1 MRSMIQETQTRTLSL
16 IAHPACAV
24 PSAWRVSVAF
34 EREATNAALK
44 LRYRL
49 PRFGLR
55 LPDRASSS
63 ASPDSSARVDRLWQ
77 HTCAELFVAVPGNSA
92 YREFN
97 FAPDN
102 RWAAYDFVDYREP
115 AAGIAQVLTPRISS
129 EPDDDAFCI
138 SVRLDAACLPVS
150 KALQFSATVVLEDEE
165 GQLSYWAAVHPG
177 EKPDF
182 HHRDGFVLSL
192 DSQ

>member
-1 MRSMIQETQTRTLSL
+1 MRSMIQDTQTRRQTL

-24 PSAWRVSVAF
+24 PSTWRVSVAF
-34 EREATNAALK
+34 EREATSAALK
-44 LRYRL
+44 LRYLL

-55 LPDRASSS
+55 LPERASSS
-63 ASPDSSARVDRLWQ
+63 ASSDTSARVDGLWQ
-77 HTCAELFVAVPGNSA
+77 HTCAELFVAVAGNPA

-102 RWAAYDFVDYREP
+102 RWAAYDFVDYRKS
-115 AAGIAQVLTPRISS
+115 AVGIAQILTPQISS
-129 EPDDDAFCI
+129 ELNDDAFCI

-150 KALQFSATVVLEDEE
+150 KALQFSATVVLEDDD
-165 GQLSYWAAVHPG
+165 GRLSYWAAVHPG

-182 HHRDGFVLSL
+182 HHRDGFVLTL

>member
-1 MRSMIQETQTRTLSL
+1 MRSMIHDAQTRTLSL

-34 EREATNAALK
+34 AREAASDAIK
-44 LRYRL
+44 LRYLL
-49 PRFGLR
+49 PRSSLY
-55 LPDRASSS
+55 LPERASSS
-63 ASPDSSARVDRLWQ
+63 ALSERTDRLWQ
-77 HTCAELFVAVPGNSA
+77 HTCAELFVAVPGISN

-102 RWAAYDFVDYREP
+102 RWAVYDFDDYRKP
-115 AAGIAQVLTPRISS
+115 AGGIVQMPMPQISS
-129 EPDDDAFCI
+129 ELNDNAFCI

-150 KALQFSATVVLEDEE
+150 KALQFSATVVLEDDD

>member
-1 MRSMIQETQTRTLSL
+1 MRNMIQDTQTRRQTL

-34 EREATNAALK
+34 EREATSAALK
-44 LRYRL
+44 LRYQL

-55 LPDRASSS
+55 LPERPSSP
-63 ASPDSSARVDRLWQ
+63 ASSARVDRLWQ
-77 HTCAELFVAVPGNSA
+77 HTCAELFVAVLGNSA

-115 AAGIAQVLTPRISS
+115 TVGIAQILTPQISS
-129 EPDDDAFCI
+129 ELNDDAFCI

-150 KALQFSATVVLEDEE
+150 KALQFSATVVLEDDD
-165 GQLSYWAAVHPG
+165 GRLSYWAAVHPG

-182 HHRDGFVLSL
+182 HHRDGFVLTL